1 MNVNETKRTLMM
13 LPARESLL
21 LEGNHGLGKSQV
33 VAQAAARMSKL
44 LGKPFGF
51 IDFRLSQKEVGDL
64 IGMPR
69 GMDKFEVSHSVYEEG
84 KLTRIKKLAEH
95 VTIYDAPH
103 WFPTDP
109 DSYGYLFLDEIN
121 RATREVQQA
130 AFELVLDYRLN
141 FQTLPIGWRVVAAI
155 NDNMD
160 VYSVLAMEPAL
171 YSRFL
176 KVKFRPT
183 TGEWLDWARGE
194 EKEEALDYIK
204 SYTTASV
211 DVIPIHKAVIQYIG
225 KFQSD
230 LDSPEK
236 YEVGTVVPDRRAW
249 VKLSTFIK
257 HCANCGYD
265 ITETKNLEYLQQVAG
280 GFVGTAVATNF
291 VDYVRKEYR
300 VWSPKEILDKLTK
313 EMEEELKT
321 TKVTEIAFYNDEI
334 LRYLK
339 ENGKKGLS
347 KEAVTK
353 RWKNLFRYYKAI
365 PHETAAEFLKEFS
378 KINPELFA
386 EWYSSDPEIGKYS
399 IGFLGRDSKIKA

>member
-1 MNVNETKRTLMM
+1 MNVTETKRTLML

-21 LEGNHGLGKSQV
+21 IEGNHGLGKSNV
-33 VAQAAARMSKL
+33 VAQAAARMSRI

-69 GMDKFEVSHSVYEEG
+69 GMDKFEVTHTVYENG
-84 KLTRIKKLAEH
+84 KLSKVKRLAEH
-95 VTIYDAPH
+95 VTIYDAPS

-141 FQTLPIGWRVVAAI
+141 FQTLPIGWRVIAAI

-176 KVKFRPT
+176 KIKFRPT
-183 TGEWLDWARGE
+183 TGEWLDWGRGE
-194 EKEEALDYIK
+194 EKEEALDFMK
-204 SYTTASV
+204 AYTANPV
-211 DVIPIHKAVIQYIG
+211 DVIPLHESVLQYIG
-225 KFQSD
+225 KFTKD
-230 LDSPEK
+230 LDLEK
-236 YEVGTVVPDRRAW
+236 YETGVIAPDRRAW

-257 HCANCGYD
+257 NCAACGYD
-265 ITETKNLEYLQQVAG
+265 ITETSRLDYLTQIAG
-280 GFVGTAVATNF
+280 GYIGTAVANNY
-291 VDYVRKEYR
+291 VEYVRKEYR

-313 EMEEELKT
+313 EMEAELKAA
-321 TKVTEIAFYNDEI
+321 KITEISFYNDE
-334 LRYLK
+334 LVRFLK
-339 ENGKKGLS
+339 TEGRKS
-347 KEAVTK
+347 TKEMKVK
-353 RWKNLFRYYKAI
+353 RFKNLFRYYQTI
-365 PHETAAEFLKEFS
+365 PHEASAGFLKEFS
-378 KINPELFA
+378 KQVPDLFT
-386 EWYSSDPEIGKYS
+386 EWDASDPAIGKYS
-399 IGFLGRDSKIKA
+399 IGFLGREASMKA

>member
-1 MNVNETKRTLMM
+1 MNVTETKRTLML
-13 LPARESLL
+13 LPAREALL

-33 VAQAAARMSKL
+33 VAQAAAHMSKIL
-44 LGKPFGF
+44 NKPFGF

-69 GMDKFEVSHSVYEEG
+69 GMDKFDVSHTVYQDG
-84 KLTRIKKLAEH
+84 KLSKVKRLAEH
-95 VTIYDAPH
+95 VTIYDAPA

-141 FQTLPIGWRVVAAI
+141 FQTLPSGWRVIAAI

-183 TGEWLDWARGE
+183 TGEWMDWARGE
-194 EKEEALDYIK
+194 DKVEALDFLK
-204 SYTTASV
+204 AYTAAPV
-211 DVIPIHKAVIQYIG
+211 DVVPLHETVLQYLG
-225 KFQSD
+225 KFSSN
-230 LDSPEK
+230 LELEK
-236 YEVGTVVPDRRAW
+236 YETGIIAPDRRSW

-257 HCANCGYD
+257 NCIAIGYD
-265 ITETKNLEYLQQVAG
+265 ITEKNHLDYLQQVAG
-280 GFVGTAVATNF
+280 GFIGTTIATAF
-291 VDYVRKEYR
+291 VEYVRKEYR
-300 VWSPKEILDKLTK
+300 VWSPKEILDKFTK

-321 TKVTEIAFYNDEI
+321 QKVTEITFYNDELI
-334 LRYLK
+334 RFFK
-339 ENGKKGLS
+339 TEGKKAS
-347 KEAVTK
+347 KEVKAK
-353 RWKNLFRYYKAI
+353 RWKNLFKFCQAT
-365 PHETAAEFLKEFS
+365 PHETAAGFLKEFS
-378 KINPELFA
+378 KTVPDLFN
-386 EWYSSDPEIGKYS
+386 EWYASDPEIGKYYMK
-399 IGFLGRDSKIKA
+399 FLGRDSGMKA

>member
-13 LPARESLL
+13 LPAREALL

-33 VAQAAARMSKL
+33 VAQAAAQMSVL

-69 GMDKFEVSHSVYEEG
+69 GMDKFEVTHTVFEGG
-84 KLTRIKKLAEH
+84 KLSKVKRLATN
-95 VTIYDAPH
+95 VTIYDAPA

-121 RATREVQQA
+121 RATRECQQA

-141 FQTLPIGWRVVAAI
+141 FQTLPMGWRVVAAI

-176 KVKFRPT
+176 KIKFRPT

-194 EKEEALDYIK
+194 EKVESLDFLK
-204 SYTTASV
+204 AYTSTPV
-211 DVIPIHKAVIQYIG
+211 DVIPLHETVLQYIG
-225 KFQSD
+225 KFTKD
-230 LDSPEK
+230 LDLEK
-236 YEVGTVVPDRRAW
+236 YETGTISPDRRAW

-257 HCANCGYD
+257 SCNACGYD
-265 ITETKNLEYLQQVAG
+265 ITEKTHLDYLQQVSG
-280 GFVGTAVATNF
+280 GYVGTAVATNF
-291 VDYVRKEYR
+291 VEYVRKEYR
-300 VWSPKEILDKLTK
+300 VWSPKEILDKMTK
-313 EMEEELKT
+313 EMETELKAA
-321 TKVTEIAFYNDEI
+321 KVTEIAFYNDE
-334 LRYLK
+334 LVRFLK
-339 ENGKKGLS
+339 TDGKKAT
-347 KEAVTK
+347 KEMKGK
-353 RWKNLFRYYKAI
+353 RWKNLFKYYQAI
-365 PHETAAEFLKEFS
+365 PHETAAGFLKEFS
-378 KINPELFA
+378 KAVPDLFN
-386 EWYSSDPEIGKYS
+386 EWYASDSEIGRYS
-399 IGFLGRDSKIKA
+399 VKFLGRSESMKA